1 MRPLRI
7 VFAAALA
14 ALTLPLA
21 AQQGSTS
28 NMDILRDKLKGD
40 RKVLVAANMNL
51 SDAEAKNFWP
61 IYDAYQKEL
70 SDLNTR
76 TIKVIEDYAAATEQ
90 GRISNAAARDLLSR
104 VMDLDQDEVRMKKN
118 YVSKMQR
125 ALPDAIVA
133 RWAQI
138 ENKIRAAV
146 RYELAASIPL
156 VE

>member
-1 MRPLRI
+1 MRPLRL

-40 RKVLVAANMNL
+40 RKALVAANMNL

-61 IYDAYQKEL
+61 IYDAYQQEL

-76 TIKVIEDYAAATEQ
+76 TIKVIEDYAAATGQ

-104 VMDLDQDEVRMKKN
+104 VMDIDQDEVRMKKN

-125 ALPDAIVA
+125 VLPDAIVA

>member
-21 AQQGSTS
+21 AQQSSTS

-104 VMDLDQDEVRMKKN
+104 VMDIDQDEVRMKKN

-125 ALPDAIVA
+125 VLPDAIVA

>member
-1 MRPLRI
+1 MKASRI
-7 VFAAALA
+7 IFAAALA
-14 ALTLPLA
+14 ALALPLA

-28 NMDILRDKLKGD
+28 NMDILREKLKSD
-40 RKVLVAANMNL
+40 RKLLVAENMKL

-70 SDLNTR
+70 SDLNAR
-76 TIKVIEDYAAATEQ
+76 TIKLIEDYAEAYDQ
-90 GRISNAAARDLLSR
+90 GRISNAAARDLLARS
-104 VMDLDQDEVRMKKN
+104 MAIDQDEGRMKRT

-125 ALPDAIVA
+125 VLPDAVVA

-138 ENKIRAAV
+138 ENKVRAAV

>member
-1 MRPLRI
+1 MKASRI
-7 VFAAALA
+7 IFAAALA
-14 ALTLPLA
+14 ALALPLA

-28 NMDILRDKLKGD
+28 NMDILREKLKSD
-40 RKVLVAANMNL
+40 RKLLVAENMKL

-70 SDLNTR
+70 SDLNAR
-76 TIKVIEDYAAATEQ
+76 TIKLIEDYAETYDQ
-90 GRISNAAARDLLSR
+90 GRISNAAARDLLARS
-104 VMDLDQDEVRMKKN
+104 MAIDQDEGRMKRT

-125 ALPDAIVA
+125 VLPDAIVA

-138 ENKIRAAV
+138 ENKVRAAV

>member
-1 MRPLRI
+1 MKASRI
-7 VFAAALA
+7 IFAAALA
-14 ALTLPLA
+14 ALALPLA

-28 NMDILRDKLKGD
+28 NMDILREKLKSD
-40 RKVLVAANMNL
+40 RKLLVAENMKL

-70 SDLNTR
+70 SELNAR
-76 TIKVIEDYAAATEQ
+76 TIKLIEDYAEAYDQ
-90 GRISNAAARDLLSR
+90 GRISNAAARDLLARS
-104 VMDLDQDEVRMKKN
+104 MAIDQDEGRMKRT

-125 ALPDAIVA
+125 VLPDAVVA

-138 ENKIRAAV
+138 ENKVRAAV